1 MSPAGPGDRPLHG
14 KVAVV
19 TGGGRGI
26 GRAIA
31 LAYAEAGA
39 AVCCTARTREEIED
53 TAARIRGAGGTGIA
67 VAADVT
73 DPRAVE
79 RMFDTAAEALGGID
93 ILVAN
98 AGGVLESKPVTE
110 GDPALWEA
118 TVAVNLFGAYHC
130 IRAAIPHLKRR
141 GGGKILTLGSG
152 MGHNGLAGHSSYCCA
167 KAALWM
173 LTRVCAREL
182 WADGISV
189 NELVPGPVL
198 TDATR
203 RRRRRRRHRQ
213 RVGEVPGGCGAPGP
227 VPGHPA
233 GGGAHGAELQPHAP
247 RRLTCK
253 PRGSGGAPGAANP
266 RSRRPEPE
274 SLWAWSPGECVAAS
288 RGEAPAASR
297 IRGAA
302 VPGSRGRAARRRG
315 RRAGR

>member
-1 MSPAGPGDRPLHG
+1 MSAAGPGDQPLHG

-39 AVCCTARTREEIED
+39 AVCCTARTREQIED
-53 TAARIRGAGGTGIA
+53 TADRIRGAGGTGIA

-73 DPRAVE
+73 DPRVVK
-79 RMFDTAAEALGGID
+79 RMFEEAAEALGGID

-98 AGGVLESKPVTE
+98 AGGVLESKPVRE

-141 GGGKILTLGSG
+141 GGGKILTMGSG

-203 RRRRRRRHRQ
+203 
-213 RVGEVPGGCGAPGP
+213 
-227 VPGHPA
+227 
-233 GGGAHGAELQPHAP
+233 GGGAVAGIDSEWVKSPEDVVPLALFLATQPEVGPTAQSFSLM
-247 RRLTCK
+247 RRD
-253 PRGSGGAPGAANP
+253 G
-266 RSRRPEPE
+266 
-274 SLWAWSPGECVAAS
+274 
-288 RGEAPAASR
+288 
-297 IRGAA
+297 
-302 VPGSRGRAARRRG
+302 
-315 RRAGR
+315 

>member
-39 AVCCTARTREEIED
+39 AVCCTARTREQIED
-53 TAARIRGAGGTGIA
+53 TADRIRGAGGTGIA

-79 RMFDTAAEALGGID
+79 RMFEEAAEALGGID

-130 IRAAIPHLKRR
+130 IRAAIP
-141 GGGKILTLGSG
+141 
-152 MGHNGLAGHSSYCCA
+152 
-167 KAALWM
+167 
-173 LTRVCAREL
+173 
-182 WADGISV
+182 
-189 NELVPGPVL
+189 P
-198 TDATR
+198 
-203 RRRRRRRHRQ
+203 
-213 RVGEVPGGCGAPGP
+213 
-227 VPGHPA
+227 
-233 GGGAHGAELQPHAP
+233 
-247 RRLTCK
+247 
-253 PRGSGGAPGAANP
+253 
-266 RSRRPEPE
+266 PE
-274 SLWAWSPGECVAAS
+274 
-288 RGEAPAASR
+288 
-297 IRGAA
+297 
-302 VPGSRGRAARRRG
+302 AARRRQDPHPWG
-315 RRAGR
+315 RAWGTTAWPDTRPTAAPRPPCGC